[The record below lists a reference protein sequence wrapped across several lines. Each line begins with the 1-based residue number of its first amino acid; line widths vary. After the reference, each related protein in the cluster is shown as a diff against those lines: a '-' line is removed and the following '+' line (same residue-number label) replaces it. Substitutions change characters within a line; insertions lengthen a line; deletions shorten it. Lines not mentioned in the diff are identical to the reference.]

1 MMNKTYLMKLRLINN
16 KKETFSV
23 LNKLLLILKLLSVE
37 GMLLTKLMS
46 KKSKK

>member
-16 KKETFSV
+16 KKETSSV

-37 GMLLTKLMS
+37 AILLTKLMN